1 MSTCPAAGGMRP
13 IDALRSSRQQLP
25 REDVTVSVHVRG
37 AVVVRAVKKRSTLV
51 VALLVLVLLRSK
63 RYLYGKHNTSTALT
77 GPGDTG
83 VDGRLRPIR
92 QSKSRFAIVVD
103 SLFLALVKRARRH
116 RVLLFASF
124 QHYETCDA
132 DNNYY
137 SPCPKT
143 SGTL

>member
-1 MSTCPAAGGMRP
+1 MTRTLGSIRLRSETCLRVHPRGGVRP

-83 VDGRLRPIR
+83 VDGRLRPKGR
-92 QSKSRFAIVVD
+92 SE
-103 SLFLALVKRARRH
+103 
-116 RVLLFASF
+116 LLL
-124 QHYETCDA
+124 TV
-132 DNNYY
+132 
-137 SPCPKT
+137 
-143 SGTL
+143 